1 MVHHPLLLEE
11 PPLRELETP
20 GPVRL
25 RLEPAAALSRY
36 AAAIADW
43 PAAAGHRAMPRHV
56 GADFGVRI
64 GAGKIARRQ

>member
-36 AAAIADW
+36 AAAIADLSRRCR
-43 PAAAGHRAMPRHV
+43 PPRH
-56 GADFGVRI
+56 ASPCRC
-64 GAGKIARRQ
+64 